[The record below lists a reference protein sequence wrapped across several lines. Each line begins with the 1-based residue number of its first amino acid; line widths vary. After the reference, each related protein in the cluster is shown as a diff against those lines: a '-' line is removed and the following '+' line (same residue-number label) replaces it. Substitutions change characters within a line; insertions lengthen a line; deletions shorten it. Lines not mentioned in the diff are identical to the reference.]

1 MSPRQIHAY
10 FSFAVC
16 NKNRDLGIELN
27 LHAVAAQGEGK
38 TIKEAVN
45 KLMKDS

>member
-1 MSPRQIHAY
+1 MTPRQVAAY
-10 FSFAVC
+10 FHFAVR
-16 NKNRDLGIELN
+16 NKHRELGINLN

-38 TIKEAVN
+38 AINEAVN